1 METTALQNKIALLD
15 ATTKILEALASWQTP
30 QVLLPFRAESI
41 EEQQLKEAQRGIER
55 AVEKQQELETL
66 STLKK
71 EWSNW

>member
-1 METTALQNKIALLD
+1 MTTTALQNKIALLD

>member
-1 METTALQNKIALLD
+1 METTLQNKIALLD